1 MRSFLQFGK
10 KYYIF
15 RTVTSESPEIEFN
28 TFIHETGHFLSPFF
42 VTGEGIIIPLRGRHH
57 ILPLGRQFT
66 LRSPHTLAQRGRGEN
81 TLEETEWAP
90 TDLHI
95 HTHTYT
101 LRTDVHHRGSVYWLH
116 IRGKAQSEGC
126 ELRPRDTQQ
135 KRRGEHT
142 HTLARTL
149 THTHI
154 HTHTPTYI
162 HLSDSLSHTFEELVN
177 A

>member
-15 RTVTSESPEIEFN
+15 RTVTSESPNIEFN
-28 TFIHETGHFLSPFF
+28 TFVYKTGHFLSPFF
-42 VTGEGIIIPLRGRHH
+42 VTGERIIIPL
-57 ILPLGRQFT
+57 
-66 LRSPHTLAQRGRGEN
+66 GEGIIFSLWEGN
-81 TLEETEWAP
+81 LLCVPPTPWHKGDGGKIHSRKTEWAP

-126 ELRPRDTQQ
+126 ELRPRDTKQ

-154 HTHTPTYI
+154 HTHTLTYI